1 MTFFAET
8 FEETDIPDSPT
19 ICKESFEVVARIVL
33 PFATIWPNEE
43 SPTPAAVEL
52 IIIDL
57 PNVSVVMVILLPGII
72 DKVSD
77 GEVAN
82 IKDELAL
89 MVANDCVEE
98 PVEILAIEP
107 LACL

>member
-1 MTFFAET
+1 M
-8 FEETDIPDSPT
+8 
-19 ICKESFEVVARIVL
+19 
-33 PFATIWPNEE
+33 
-43 SPTPAAVEL
+43 
-52 IIIDL
+52 IIDL

-72 DKVSD
+72 DKVSV

-89 MVANDCVEE
+89 IVANDCVGE

-107 LACL
+107 LAS